1 MPLVPPHTT
10 EAALMDLAFR
20 RAILE
25 IVRVDERRAAAGDL
39 AARLVPKD
47 LQEDMHDEATQD
59 AHTENSDHDV
69 VALAELVWSRSCI
82 FGPPSVER
90 VGRSDASQVP

>member
-25 IVRVDERRAAAGDL
+25 IVRVDERRAAADDL
-39 AARLVPKD
+39 AARLISKD
-47 LQEDMHDEATQD
+47 LQKDMHDKATKD
-59 AHTENSDHDV
+59 AHAEDGDHDV
-69 VALAELVWSRSCI
+69 VALAKLVWSGRRVLR
-82 FGPPSVER
+82 PARVER
-90 VGRSDASQVP
+90 IRRGDASQVP

>member
-10 EAALMDLAFR
+10 EAALVDLAFR

-25 IVRVDERRAAAGDL
+25 IVRVDERRAAADDL
-39 AARLVPKD
+39 AARLISKD
-47 LQEDMHDEATQD
+47 LQKDMHDKATED
-59 AHTENSDHDV
+59 AHAEDGDHDV
-69 VALAELVWSRSCI
+69 VALAELVWSRSGI